1 MTLQQLRDF
10 NRMSMLLGGR
20 GRGRGTPLLGCWEFG
35 VSYCAERVP
44 ESVRLA
50 LRIAWT
56 RDVLAAMG
64 SGEEVRL
71 AEISRP
77 ILDRLME
84 SVLDNHEVHGRR
96 QRAQAKDFLKVLTY
110 VGHPIKPRID

>member
-1 MTLQQLRDF
+1 MTLEQLRDF
-10 NRMSMLLGGR
+10 NRMARLLTGR
-20 GRGRGTPLLGCWEFG
+20 GSVQGTPILGCYSFG
-35 VSYCAERVP
+35 VTYCAERVP

-50 LRIAWT
+50 LRMAWT
-56 RDVLAAMG
+56 SAVLAAME

-84 SVLDNHEVHGRR
+84 SVLDNHEVHGR
-96 QRAQAKDFLKVLTY
+96 QRSQAKDFLRTLTFI
-110 VGHPIKPRID
+110 GHPIKPRID